1 MKKTKIYLLSILII
15 STKAFGQNY
24 VVKKNQLLD
33 YLYNSK
39 PNIDYVNS
47 NFPVHV
53 FKPIISATQLNK
65 KFDRQILIKT
75 KDKLYLIPEGTG
87 MVLEATDLNN
97 NYITFTRIDSSNYDG
112 YNYRAINFAYHDT
125 LYSFGGY
132 GFWKNNGQL
141 RYFTNNEWL
150 LQPLNK
156 ELYGTDCINYF
167 DIKKGICFYLS
178 PEFAN
183 QSVKDSKADLTNI
196 NVVNLNIK
204 NKEIY
209 ILGKVK
215 LEFSNIILDGNILWN
230 SDSLNGVIIRYN
242 QKIYLLNFG
251 ENKIYT
257 AKSNKIF
264 DQLLANT
271 EFSPNHIFQNNDTV
285 YYVRNNNEDSLYH
298 FTINRSDFEV
308 KGNTFFTPVED
319 SNNKNILIYLSLL
332 LVLIGVIVIL
342 YNKNT
347 RFKENAVLSEQNLQS
362 SNENNVSTD
371 INKLNDFE
379 IHIID
384 NMIKEKIIT
393 VENLNHILG
402 LSKKSLEIQKKSR
415 NDVIHRINHK
425 FKIIFNSETD
435 LIERIRSEDDKR
447 YFKYKINEVNQKI
460 YMEYKKKQA

>member
-1 MKKTKIYLLSILII
+1 MKTKLQFIILQLLLVSAAI
-15 STKAFGQNY
+15 AQNY
-24 VVKKNQLLD
+24 VVERSRLLN
-33 YLYNSK
+33 YLYNFKS
-39 PNIDYVNS
+39 NIDYLNS

-87 MVLEATDLNN
+87 MVLEATGANN
-97 NYITFTRIDSSNYDG
+97 NSITFTKINSSNYDG

-156 ELYGTDCINYF
+156 EVYGTDCINYI
-167 DIKKGICFYLS
+167 DLKKGICFFLS

-183 QSVKDSKADLTNI
+183 QAIKDSKSNLTNI
-196 NVVNLNIK
+196 NVVNLNLK
-204 NKEIY
+204 KKEIN
-209 ILGKVK
+209 ILGKVNP
-215 LEFSNIILDGNILWN
+215 EYSNIILDGNLLWN
-230 SDSLNGVIIRYN
+230 SDSLKGVIIRYN
-242 QKIYLLNFG
+242 QKIYLLDFVR
-251 ENKIYT
+251 NKIFKS
-257 AKSNKIF
+257 KSNKIF

-271 EFSPNHIFQNNDTV
+271 EFSPNHIFQINDTV

-298 FTINRSDFEV
+298 FIINRSEFEV
-308 KGNTFFTPVED
+308 DGNTFFTPAED
-319 SNNKNILIYLSLL
+319 SNYKNRLIYLSLL
-332 LVLIGVIVIL
+332 LLLIGVIVIL
-342 YNKNT
+342 YNKNN

-371 INKLNDFE
+371 VNKLNDFE

-425 FKIIFNSETD
+425 FKIIFNSEVD
-435 LIERIRSEDDKR
+435 LIERIRSEEDKR
-447 YFKYKINEVNQKI
+447 YFKYKINEVAQKI
-460 YMEYKKKQA
+460 YIEHKKEHT